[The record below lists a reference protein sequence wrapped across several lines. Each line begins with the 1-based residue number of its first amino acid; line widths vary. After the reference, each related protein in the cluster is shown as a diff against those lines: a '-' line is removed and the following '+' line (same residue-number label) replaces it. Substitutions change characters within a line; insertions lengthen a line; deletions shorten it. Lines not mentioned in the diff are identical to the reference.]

1 MVQQSDRSLPHHCH
15 SRPFA
20 AIGHQLKMLQ
30 RGPPLQPFV
39 QSAAFC
45 LLKRQCAGPS
55 VFLLRLGKWLPSE
68 DVPETVLFGT
78 LQSHSI
84 GKRI

>member
-1 MVQQSDRSLPHHCH
+1 MAQQSDRYLSHYCH

-20 AIGHQLKMLQ
+20 AIGHHLKMLLC
-30 RGPPLQPFV
+30 GPPLQPFV

-55 VFLLRLGKWLPSE
+55 VFSLRLGKWLPSE
-68 DVPETVLFGT
+68 DVPKTVQT
-78 LQSHSI
+78 V
-84 GKRI
+84 

>member
-1 MVQQSDRSLPHHCH
+1 MGDCEGSE
-15 SRPFA
+15 RPFA

-30 RGPPLQPFV
+30 RGPPLKPFV

>member
-1 MVQQSDRSLPHHCH
+1 
-15 SRPFA
+15 
-20 AIGHQLKMLQ
+20 MLQ

-55 VFLLRLGKWLPSE
+55 VFSLRLGKWLPSE
-68 DVPETVLFGT
+68 AVPKTVQT
-78 LQSHSI
+78 V
-84 GKRI
+84 

>member
-1 MVQQSDRSLPHHCH
+1 
-15 SRPFA
+15 
-20 AIGHQLKMLQ
+20 
-30 RGPPLQPFV
+30 LQPFV

-68 DVPETVLFGT
+68 DVPKTVVFERS
-78 LQSHSI
+78 LQTQRKSAKSP
-84 GKRI
+84 KRRMLQHATTTALG